1 MALVRN
7 AANTLRKGRIG
18 ETTYYASKGRQIA
31 RQALNNSNYGE
42 SARRSL
48 AQQRRRVKWANLVN
62 FYKLCS
68 SWMPK
73 AFEAK
78 KAGQTDYNKF
88 MQLNVNAQ
96 RVALTR
102 DQAINGGCVVDGF
115 AITQGSLSSV
125 TAEFSEGKVLSTIV
139 CTITGSSWSGLT
151 VGELSAELISENT
164 FIKEGMQLS
173 VVVVNQT
180 IDGNTIPRASVN
192 FYEMI
197 LNSSSSEPVV
207 KYLPATVLAES
218 GTEKLIVQTGQNGE
232 AGAFILSELT
242 DTGLKVSSEVLV
254 GSFSTAEQYST
265 AAVVDAAIET
275 YGLDKEV
282 VLNPDSAE
290 PIV

>member
-68 SWMPK
+68 GWMPK
-73 AFEAK
+73 AFESK
-78 KAGQTDYNKF
+78 KPGQTDYNKF

-102 DQAINGGCVVDGF
+102 DQAVNGGCVADAFV
-115 AITQGSLSSV
+115 ITQGTIGSF
-125 TAEFSEGKVLSTIV
+125 TGTYINGKVTSSIK
-139 CTITGSSWSGLT
+139 CTIYGASWDGLT
-151 VGELSAELISENT
+151 VGALSEDLINNNSFLKT
-164 FIKEGMQLS
+164 GMQLS
-173 VVVVNQT
+173 LVMIGQSVSPDNMPRVSVV
-180 IDGNTIPRASVN
+180 
-192 FYEMI
+192 FYEVI
-197 LNSSSSEPVV
+197 LDTDSQDPVTKFLPSSVSAEQSDGTLSTQ
-207 KYLPATVLAES
+207 LPIGKSAA
-218 GTEKLIVQTGQNGE
+218 
-232 AGAFILSELT
+232 AFIISEMT
-242 DTGLKVSSEVLV
+242 ETGLKVSSETLSGNFDVAAQ
-254 GSFSTAEQYST
+254 FST
-265 AAVVDAAIET
+265 AAVVDAAIAT

-282 VLNPDSAE
+282 ILNPDSAE

>member
-68 SWMPK
+68 GWMPK
-73 AFEAK
+73 AFETK
-78 KAGQTDYNKF
+78 KPGQTDYNKF

-102 DQAINGGCVVDGF
+102 DQAINGGCVADAF
-115 AITQGSLSSV
+115 AITQGTLQPV
-125 TAEFSEGKVLSTIV
+125 TASAASSQGVATRIQIESLTI
-139 CTITGSSWSGLT
+139 GSSTT
-151 VGELSAELISENT
+151 VSDLSLEMISSNT
-164 FIKEGMQLS
+164 DIVAGMQLS
-173 VVVVNQT
+173 VVEASTSEDANGV
-180 IDGNTIPRASVN
+180 PRAQVS
-192 FYEMI
+192 FYEVVI
-197 LNSSSSEPVV
+197 DPENSELLSKYIPQGVLGVSDGVLVLSSVV
-207 KYLPATVLAES
+207 
-218 GTEKLIVQTGQNGE
+218 
-232 AGAFILSELT
+232 GANSCAAAILSQLT
-242 DTGLKVSSEVLV
+242 DTGLKVSSETLA
-254 GSFSTAEQYST
+254 GDFTMAGQYAT
-265 AAVVDAAIET
+265 AAVVDAAIAT

-290 PIV
+290 PIA

>member
-48 AQQRRRVKWANLVN
+48 AQQTRRVKWANLVN

-68 SWMPK
+68 RWMPK
-73 AFEAK
+73 AFESK
-78 KAGQTDYNKF
+78 KPGQTDYNKF
-88 MQLNVNAQ
+88 MQLNINTQ

-102 DQAINGGCVVDGF
+102 DQAINGGCVADAF
-115 AITQGSLSSV
+115 AITQGTIAPCNLGGLSATSRL
-125 TAEFSEGKVLSTIV
+125 GIGSTFNPAS
-139 CTITGSSWSGLT
+139 TDPAT
-151 VGELSAELISENT
+151 VGQLAQALIENNADVVA
-164 FIKEGMQLS
+164 GMQLS
-173 VVVVNQT
+173 LVIADT
-180 IDGNTIPRASVN
+180 SIDGAGIPRTAVQFMECVLNPESTELLSAYFGGELERASDN
-192 FYEMI
+192 TLTCGAI
-197 LNSSSSEPVV
+197 AHGG
-207 KYLPATVLAES
+207 KPA
-218 GTEKLIVQTGQNGE
+218 
-232 AGAFILSELT
+232 AFILSQLT
-242 DTGLKVSSEVLV
+242 DTGLKVSSETLA
-254 GSFSTAEQYST
+254 GTFTMAEQFST

-282 VLNPDSAE
+282 ILNPDSAE

>member
-68 SWMPK
+68 RWMPK
-73 AFEAK
+73 AFESK
-78 KAGQTDYNKF
+78 KPGQTDYNKF
-88 MQLNVNAQ
+88 MQLNINTQ

-102 DQAINGGCVVDGF
+102 DQAINGGCVPDAF
-115 AITQGSLSSV
+115 AITQGTIAPCALSAQSLTSRLIIGETFNPASADTV
-125 TAEFSEGKVLSTIV
+125 TI
-139 CTITGSSWSGLT
+139 
-151 VGELSAELISENT
+151 GELAQALIENNAD
-164 FIKEGMQLS
+164 IVAGMQLS
-173 VVVVNQT
+173 LVAAGANT
-180 IDGNTIPRASVN
+180 DGAGVPRTQVD
-192 FYEMI
+192 FYEAV
-197 LNSSSSEPVV
+197 LDPTSTEVLS
-207 KYLPATVLAES
+207 KYFGNELERGGNNTLSCGALAH
-218 GTEKLIVQTGQNGE
+218 GGQPS
-232 AGAFILSELT
+232 AFILSQQT
-242 DTGLKVSSEVLV
+242 DTGLRVSSETLS
-254 GSFSTAEQYST
+254 GTFTLAEQFST
-265 AAVVDAAIET
+265 AAVVDAAIAT

-290 PIV
+290 PIA

>member
-68 SWMPK
+68 GWMPK
-73 AFEAK
+73 AFETK

-102 DQAINGGCVVDGF
+102 DQAINGGCVVDDF
-115 AITQGSLSSV
+115 AITQGTLQPVTGSV
-125 TAEFSEGKVLSTIV
+125 SGANVVSGIV
-139 CTITGSSWSGLT
+139 CTIYGSSWQDLT
-151 VGELSAELISENT
+151 IGALSEDLISHNN
-164 FIKEGMQLS
+164 FLKDGMQLS
-173 VVVVNQT
+173 IVVVSQSTDAN
-180 IDGNTIPRASVN
+180 GIPRAKVD
-192 FYEMI
+192 FYE
-197 LNSSSSEPVV
+197 VV
-207 KYLPATVLAES
+207 LDTTSTELVATYIPGSVSADS
-218 GTEKLIVQTGQNGE
+218 GTGKLFVSMSGDIKG
-232 AGAFILSELT
+232 AAFIISELT
-242 DTGLKVSSEVLV
+242 DTGLKVSSETLA
-254 GSFSTAEQYST
+254 GDFTMAEQYAT
-265 AAVVDAAIET
+265 TAVVDAAIET

-290 PIV
+290 PIA